1 MQIKSEVKLDPK
13 KCQNKEYFE
22 KMLKRFSNEVRK
34 SEIMEDLRMKRCFYK
49 PSAMR
54 KIRKERQ
61 RTKWKFY

>member
-1 MQIKSEVKLDPK
+1 MQIKSEVKLDIK

-22 KMLKRFSNEVRK
+22 KMLKRFSNAVKK